1 MGDIINLNQFRKQRA
16 HVEKERKAKENRT
29 KFGRTKIDREA
40 QHQEIEAAK
49 KELDA
54 KHMAPSGESAPEP
67 SDPPSS
73 PDSDQGPKLG

>member
-16 HVEKERKAKENRT
+16 HVEKERKAKENRP

-40 QHQEIEAAK
+40 QHQEIDAAK